1 MQTILLVIYLMVVV
15 ALIGVVL
22 IQRSEGGGL
31 GIGGG
36 SGFMSARGT
45 ANALTRTTAILATLF
60 FVLALGMGI
69 LARYQTSPIDIL
81 DRIPGTTGT
90 GGVLDAIGGG
100 DQNKGTQENQ
110 GTQNSTTNQTPAT
123 TGTEAVP
130 TEGSAA
136 TGTAS
141 APTPLGTFFVDGI
154 VRLDP
159 PHRAYGVGQ
168 VSFTGFSEVYES
180 FGGGVGQVAMHGT
193 QNPALIGTPAS
204 HGCVRLRNEDILRV
218 MDLAPT
224 GTPVEVIA

>member
-69 LARYQTSPIDIL
+69 LARYETQPTDIL

-90 GGVLDAIGGG
+90 GGVLDALGGG
-100 DQNKGTQENQ
+100 EAQQNGGTQNQ
-110 GTQNSTTNQTPAT
+110 GTQNQGTGGTTTQTPAT
-123 TGTEAVP
+123 TGTDAVP
-130 TEGSAA
+130 TEGGAA
-136 TGTAS
+136 TGTN
-141 APTPLGTFFVDGI
+141 
-154 VRLDP
+154 
-159 PHRAYGVGQ
+159 
-168 VSFTGFSEVYES
+168 TGAGNTSTGNTS
-180 FGGGVGQVAMHGT
+180 
-193 QNPALIGTPAS
+193 
-204 HGCVRLRNEDILRV
+204 
-218 MDLAPT
+218 T
-224 GTPVEVIA
+224 GTGAATTGTEQNSGVPSGQ

>member
-69 LARYQTSPIDIL
+69 IARYETQPTDIL

-90 GGVLDAIGGG
+90 GGVLDALGGG
-100 DQNKGTQENQ
+100 EQNQ
-110 GTQNSTTNQTPAT
+110 GTQNNNTTNQTPAT

-130 TEGSAA
+130 TEGGAA
-136 TGTAS
+136 TGT
-141 APTPLGTFFVDGI
+141 GTGNT
-154 VRLDP
+154 
-159 PHRAYGVGQ
+159 
-168 VSFTGFSEVYES
+168 ST
-180 FGGGVGQVAMHGT
+180 T
-193 QNPALIGTPAS
+193 
-204 HGCVRLRNEDILRV
+204 
-218 MDLAPT
+218 T
-224 GTPVEVIA
+224 GTGTTGGATGTEQNSGVPSGQ

>member
-69 LARYQTSPIDIL
+69 LARYETQPTDIL

-90 GGVLDAIGGG
+90 GGVLDALGGASQG
-100 DQNKGTQENQ
+100 E
-110 GTQNSTTNQTPAT
+110 GTQNSNTTNQTPAT
-123 TGTEAVP
+123 TGTDAVP
-130 TEGSAA
+130 TDGGTTTGTGDTPATGTGTGAA
-136 TGTAS
+136 TGTEQNS
-141 APTPLGTFFVDGI
+141 
-154 VRLDP
+154 
-159 PHRAYGVGQ
+159 GVPSGQ
-168 VSFTGFSEVYES
+168 
-180 FGGGVGQVAMHGT
+180 
-193 QNPALIGTPAS
+193 
-204 HGCVRLRNEDILRV
+204 
-218 MDLAPT
+218 
-224 GTPVEVIA
+224 

>member
-69 LARYQTSPIDIL
+69 IARYETQPTDIL

-90 GGVLDAIGGG
+90 GGVLDALGG
-100 DQNKGTQENQ
+100 QQQSQ
-110 GTQNSTTNQTPAT
+110 GTQTDTNQTPAT
-123 TGTEAVP
+123 TGTDAVP
-130 TEGSAA
+130 TEGGAA
-136 TGTAS
+136 TGT
-141 APTPLGTFFVDGI
+141 GD
-154 VRLDP
+154 
-159 PHRAYGVGQ
+159 
-168 VSFTGFSEVYES
+168 
-180 FGGGVGQVAMHGT
+180 
-193 QNPALIGTPAS
+193 TPANS
-204 HGCVRLRNEDILRV
+204 GT
-218 MDLAPT
+218 AT
-224 GTPVEVIA
+224 GAGTGAATGQGGNAGVPSGQ

>member
-69 LARYQTSPIDIL
+69 LARYQTQPTDIL

-90 GGVLDAIGGG
+90 GGVLDALGG
-100 DQNKGTQENQ
+100 QQQSQ
-110 GTQNSTTNQTPAT
+110 GTQTDTNQTPAT
-123 TGTEAVP
+123 TGTDAVP
-130 TEGSAA
+130 TEGGAA
-136 TGTAS
+136 TGT
-141 APTPLGTFFVDGI
+141 GD
-154 VRLDP
+154 
-159 PHRAYGVGQ
+159 
-168 VSFTGFSEVYES
+168 
-180 FGGGVGQVAMHGT
+180 
-193 QNPALIGTPAS
+193 TPANS
-204 HGCVRLRNEDILRV
+204 GT
-218 MDLAPT
+218 AT
-224 GTPVEVIA
+224 GAGTGAATGQGGNAGVPSGQ

>member
-69 LARYQTSPIDIL
+69 LARYQSSPIDIL

-90 GGVLDAIGGG
+90 GGVLDALGGG
-100 DQNKGTQENQ
+100 NQDEGTQENQ
-110 GTQNSTTNQTPAT
+110 GTQNNTTGQTPAT
-123 TGTEAVP
+123 TGADAVP
-130 TEGSAA
+130 TEGNAA
-136 TGTAS
+136 TGTGNA
-141 APTPLGTFFVDGI
+141 TT
-154 VRLDP
+154 
-159 PHRAYGVGQ
+159 
-168 VSFTGFSEVYES
+168 TTES
-180 FGGGVGQVAMHGT
+180 GAGA
-193 QNPALIGTPAS
+193 A
-204 HGCVRLRNEDILRV
+204 
-218 MDLAPT
+218 T
-224 GTPVEVIA
+224 GTGGNAGVPSGQ